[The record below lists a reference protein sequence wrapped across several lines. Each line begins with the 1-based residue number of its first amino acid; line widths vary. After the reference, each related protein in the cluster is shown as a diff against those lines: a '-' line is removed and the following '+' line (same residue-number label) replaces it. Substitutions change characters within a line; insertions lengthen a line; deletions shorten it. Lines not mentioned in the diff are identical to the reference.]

1 MTTITW
7 TVTAMDC
14 YPQMGEN
21 TDVVCKVHWKCEGV
35 DGVHNASI
43 SFAGDVPL
51 PRGEF
56 TPFAQLTESQVLD
69 WVWDNCVDRKAAE
82 AEVEQ
87 LVQNKIN
94 PPIVTP
100 ALPWSNV

>member
-1 MTTITW
+1 MTIITW
-7 TVTAMDC
+7 AVTAMDC
-14 YPQMGEN
+14 YPTVGEK

-35 DGVHNASI
+35 NGAYNASVDA
-43 SFAGDVPL
+43 SGSMSP

-56 TPFAQLTESQVLD
+56 TPYAQLTQSQVLD
-69 WVWDNCVDRKAAE
+69 WVWDNCVDRKYTE

-94 PPIVTP
+94 PPIVTL
-100 ALPWSNV
+100 ALPWSD